1 MQSKGDYM
9 ATTILDALQNAKVN
23 FETIG
28 RMGLKNNPI
37 YMIAM
42 EQLGN
47 AVTALEN
54 GKGPDDIIQEHIFGE
69 VNTGA

>member
-1 MQSKGDYM
+1 M